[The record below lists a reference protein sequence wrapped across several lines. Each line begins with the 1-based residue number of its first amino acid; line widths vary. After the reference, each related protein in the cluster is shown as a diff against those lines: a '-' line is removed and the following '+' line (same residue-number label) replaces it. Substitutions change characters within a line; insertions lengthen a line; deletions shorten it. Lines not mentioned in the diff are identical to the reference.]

1 MPIYNYDYYNL
12 MFLCLDFSSIY
23 GINWQRKIKFN
34 KTENNRDEIAQLNY
48 RVDIGRDEGDD
59 GERTKPGV
67 SNGEEDITRNL
78 GSSEVSGC

>member
-1 MPIYNYDYYNL
+1 

-34 KTENNRDEIAQLNY
+34 KTENNRDVIVQLNY

-78 GSSEVSGC
+78 GSSEISGC

>member
-1 MPIYNYDYYNL
+1 

-23 GINWQRKIKFN
+23 EINWQRKIKFN
-34 KTENNRDEIAQLNY
+34 KTENNRDEIVQLNY

>member
-1 MPIYNYDYYNL
+1 

-34 KTENNRDEIAQLNY
+34 ITENNRDEIVQLNY

-78 GSSEVSGC
+78 GSSEVSGR